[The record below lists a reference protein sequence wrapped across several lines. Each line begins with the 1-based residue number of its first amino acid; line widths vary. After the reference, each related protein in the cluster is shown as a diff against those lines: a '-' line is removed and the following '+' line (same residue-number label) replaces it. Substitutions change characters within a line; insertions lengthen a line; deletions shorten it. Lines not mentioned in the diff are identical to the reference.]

1 MKDIKRI
8 YEDYLKQFPDEK
20 DNLKLLGEQ
29 IYEGSELFNRK
40 NYKGHVTASATI
52 FLKGTR
58 KVLMIH
64 HNFIQIWMTPGG
76 HVDVEDKEIWQAAL
90 REAIEETQVSGLEL
104 DDWHEK
110 NDFIPIDIDSHA
122 IPQRP
127 AKQEDSHFHHDFN
140 YVFWADNP
148 NISYNTNEV
157 GDAQWKDFDTLK
169 LEIGRG
175 DFFDKVIEILG
186 NSEEK

>member
-64 HNFIQIWMTPGG
+64 HNFIQI
-76 HVDVEDKEIWQAAL
+76 
-90 REAIEETQVSGLEL
+90 
-104 DDWHEK
+104 
-110 NDFIPIDIDSHA
+110 
-122 IPQRP
+122 
-127 AKQEDSHFHHDFN
+127 
-140 YVFWADNP
+140 
-148 NISYNTNEV
+148 
-157 GDAQWKDFDTLK
+157 
-169 LEIGRG
+169 
-175 DFFDKVIEILG
+175 
-186 NSEEK
+186 